1 MLLFMEGQ
9 LSLSLVE
16 IVVLMLG
23 AIVLGI
29 TIHFFITSRRSLK
42 DSMAESPGGKL
53 NRELDDWK
61 RRYFN
66 DIEDKQRE
74 LEGLKKKF
82 ADTEENSEINM
93 IEADEMRK
101 ANKQLRAEIEI
112 LKQTPPTTT
121 NANESIEIDQLKK
134 QNKQLKEEIE
144 LLKKTPQTTTTG
156 KPDYIEQL
164 RLAQS
169 GLLEHNNKIN
179 QLLQQIDIVKET
191 EEKQKDILKNN
202 EVLAEQV
209 DELNSRLS
217 QKEKE
222 LNNVKQKEH
231 LTSEM
236 NSMLDNAYTEFNT
249 LQEKMLKLEM
259 QVINAK
265 KINIEYED
273 LKEGYSKVS
282 TDLKDE
288 KQKYI
293 AAHNENTQLRDT
305 LTETENKLKEANFQ
319 RQQLQKKV
327 AYLEELNIDMQAIA
341 DANKKL
347 EGQIKRIGEL
357 ESMLNVVSEE
367 RDDLVRKQHKV

>member
-1 MLLFMEGQ
+1 MLLFMDGQ
-9 LSLSLVE
+9 LSLSMVE

-42 DSMAESPGGKL
+42 DSVAEAPGGRL

-66 DIEDKQRE
+66 DIEYKDRE
-74 LEGLKKKF
+74 LEELKKKF
-82 ADTEENSEINM
+82 ADVEENDEINS

-101 ANKQLRAEIEI
+101 
-112 LKQTPPTTT
+112 
-121 NANESIEIDQLKK
+121 
-134 QNKQLKEEIE
+134 QNKLLKAEME
-144 LLKKTPQTTTTG
+144 LLKKSVQTTNITSTD

-169 GLLEHNNKIN
+169 GLLEHNSKIN

-191 EEKQKDILKNN
+191 EEKQKDILKSN
-202 EVLAEQV
+202 EELAEQV

-222 LNNVKQKEH
+222 LINIRQKEH
-231 LTSEM
+231 LTTEM
-236 NSMLDNAYTEFNT
+236 NAMLDSAYSEFNT
-249 LQEKMLKLEM
+249 LQDKMLKLEM

-265 KINIEYED
+265 KVNIEYED
-273 LKEGYSKVS
+273 MKEGYNKI
-282 TDLKDE
+282 TRDLE
-288 KQKYI
+288 EQKHKYQ
-293 AAHNENTQLRDT
+293 AAHNENVQLKES
-305 LTETENKLKEANFQ
+305 LIEVEEKLKEANFQ
-319 RQQLQKKV
+319 RQQSQKKV

-347 EGQIKRIGEL
+347 EGQIKKIGEL

-367 RDDLVRKQHKV
+367 RDDLARKQQKA

>member
-1 MLLFMEGQ
+1 MLLFMDGQ

-16 IVVLMLG
+16 IIVLMLG

-42 DSMAESPGGKL
+42 EEVEKAPGGKL

-66 DIEDKQRE
+66 DIEDKDRE
-74 LEGLKKKF
+74 LESLKKKF

-101 ANKQLRAEIEI
+101 ANKELKKEIEL
-112 LKQTPPTTT
+112 LKQAPKTT
-121 NANESIEIDQLKK
+121 NANESIEIDQLRK

-144 LLKKTPQTTTTG
+144 LLKKTTQTGTTG

-169 GLLEHNNKIN
+169 GLLEHNTKIN
-179 QLLQQIDIVKET
+179 QLLEQIDIVKET
-191 EEKQKDILKNN
+191 EEKQQDILKNN

-222 LNNVKQKEH
+222 LNNVRQKEH
-231 LTSEM
+231 LTTEM

-282 TDLKDE
+282 TDLSDE
-288 KQKYI
+288 KKKYQ
-293 AAHNENTQLRDT
+293 AAHNENNQLRDT

-347 EGQIKRIGEL
+347 EGQIRRIGEL

-367 RDDLVRKQHKV
+367 RDDLARKQHKV

>member
-1 MLLFMEGQ
+1 MLLFMDGQ

-16 IVVLMLG
+16 IIVLMLG

-42 DSMAESPGGKL
+42 EEVEKAPGGKL

-66 DIEDKQRE
+66 DIEDKDRE
-74 LEGLKKKF
+74 LESLKKKF

-101 ANKQLRAEIEI
+101 ANKELKKEIEL
-112 LKQTPPTTT
+112 LKQAPKTT
-121 NANESIEIDQLKK
+121 NANESIEIDQLRK

-156 KPDYIEQL
+156 KPDYMEQL
-164 RLAQS
+164 RIAQS
-169 GLLEHNNKIN
+169 GLLEHNTKIN
-179 QLLQQIDIVKET
+179 QLLEQIDIVKET
-191 EEKQKDILKNN
+191 EEKQQDILKNN

-222 LNNVKQKEH
+222 LNNVRQKEH
-231 LTSEM
+231 LTTEM

-282 TDLKDE
+282 TDLSDE
-288 KQKYI
+288 KKKYQ
-293 AAHNENTQLRDT
+293 AAHNENNQLRDT

-347 EGQIKRIGEL
+347 EGQIRRIGEL

-367 RDDLVRKQHKV
+367 RDDLARKQHKV

>member
-1 MLLFMEGQ
+1 MLLFMDGQ

-16 IVVLMLG
+16 IIVLMLG

-42 DSMAESPGGKL
+42 EEVEKAPGGKL

-66 DIEDKQRE
+66 DIEDKDRE
-74 LEGLKKKF
+74 LESLKKKF

-101 ANKQLRAEIEI
+101 ANKELKKEIE
-112 LKQTPPTTT
+112 LLRQAPKTTD
-121 NANESIEIDQLKK
+121 ANGSIEIDQLRK

-156 KPDYIEQL
+156 KPDYMEQL
-164 RLAQS
+164 RIAQS
-169 GLLEHNNKIN
+169 GLLEHNTKIN
-179 QLLQQIDIVKET
+179 QLLEQIDIVKET
-191 EEKQKDILKNN
+191 EEKQQDILKNN

-222 LNNVKQKEH
+222 LNNVRQKEH
-231 LTSEM
+231 LTTEM

-282 TDLKDE
+282 TDLSDE
-288 KQKYI
+288 KKKYQ
-293 AAHNENTQLRDT
+293 AAHNENNQLRDT

-347 EGQIKRIGEL
+347 EGQIRRIGEL

-367 RDDLVRKQHKV
+367 RDDLARKQHKV

>member
-1 MLLFMEGQ
+1 MLLFMDGQ

-16 IVVLMLG
+16 IIVLMLG

-29 TIHFFITSRRSLK
+29 TIHFFITRRRSLK
-42 DSMAESPGGKL
+42 EEVEKAPGGKL

-66 DIEDKQRE
+66 DIEDKDRE
-74 LEGLKKKF
+74 LESLKKKF

-101 ANKQLRAEIEI
+101 ANKELKKEIEL
-112 LKQTPPTTT
+112 LKQAPKTT
-121 NANESIEIDQLKK
+121 NANESIEIDQLRK

-156 KPDYIEQL
+156 KPDYMEQL
-164 RLAQS
+164 RIAQS
-169 GLLEHNNKIN
+169 GLLEHNTKIN
-179 QLLQQIDIVKET
+179 QLLEQIDIVKET
-191 EEKQKDILKNN
+191 EEKQQDILKNN

-222 LNNVKQKEH
+222 LNNVRQKEH
-231 LTSEM
+231 LTTEM

-282 TDLKDE
+282 TDLSDE
-288 KQKYI
+288 KKKYQ
-293 AAHNENTQLRDT
+293 AAHNENNQLRDT

-347 EGQIKRIGEL
+347 EGQIRRIGEL

-367 RDDLVRKQHKV
+367 RDDLARKQHKV

>member
-1 MLLFMEGQ
+1 MLLFMDGQ

-16 IVVLMLG
+16 IIVLMLG

-42 DSMAESPGGKL
+42 EEVEKAPGGKL

-66 DIEDKQRE
+66 DIEDKDRE
-74 LEGLKKKF
+74 LENLKKKF

-101 ANKQLRAEIEI
+101 ANKELKKEIEL
-112 LKQTPPTTT
+112 LKQAPKTT
-121 NANESIEIDQLKK
+121 NANESIEIDQLRK

-144 LLKKTPQTTTTG
+144 LLKKTPQTGTTG

-169 GLLEHNNKIN
+169 GLLEHNTKIN
-179 QLLQQIDIVKET
+179 QLLEQIDIVKET
-191 EEKQKDILKNN
+191 EEKQQDILKNN

-222 LNNVKQKEH
+222 LNNVRQKEH
-231 LTSEM
+231 LTTEM

-282 TDLKDE
+282 TDLSDE
-288 KQKYI
+288 KKKYQ
-293 AAHNENTQLRDT
+293 AAHNENNQLRDT

-347 EGQIKRIGEL
+347 EGQIRRIGEL

-367 RDDLVRKQHKV
+367 RDDLARKQHKV

>member
-1 MLLFMEGQ
+1 MLLFMDGQ

-16 IVVLMLG
+16 IIVLMLG

-42 DSMAESPGGKL
+42 EEVEKAPGGKL

-66 DIEDKQRE
+66 DIEDKDRE
-74 LEGLKKKF
+74 LENLKKKF
-82 ADTEENSEINM
+82 ADTEESSEINM

-101 ANKQLRAEIEI
+101 ANKELKNEIEL
-112 LKQTPPTTT
+112 LKQAPKTT
-121 NANESIEIDQLKK
+121 NANESIEIDQLRK

-156 KPDYIEQL
+156 KPDYMEQL
-164 RLAQS
+164 RIAQS
-169 GLLEHNNKIN
+169 GLLEHNTKIN
-179 QLLQQIDIVKET
+179 QLLEQIDIVKET
-191 EEKQKDILKNN
+191 EEKQQDILKNN

-222 LNNVKQKEH
+222 LNNVRQKEH
-231 LTSEM
+231 LTTEM

-288 KQKYI
+288 KQKYQ
-293 AAHNENTQLRDT
+293 AAHNENNQLRDT

-347 EGQIKRIGEL
+347 EGQIRRIGEL

-367 RDDLVRKQHKV
+367 RDDLARKQHKV

>member
-1 MLLFMEGQ
+1 MFLFMEGQ

-42 DSMAESPGGKL
+42 DSMAQAPGGKL

-74 LEGLKKKF
+74 LESLKKKF
-82 ADTEENSEINM
+82 ADMEENSEINM

-101 ANKQLRAEIEI
+101 ANKQLKTEIEL
-112 LKQTPPTTT
+112 LKQAPETT
-121 NANESIEIDQLKK
+121 NANESIEIDQLRK
-134 QNKQLKEEIE
+134 QNKQLKNEIE
-144 LLKKTPQTTTTG
+144 LLKKSPQTANTG
-156 KPDYIEQL
+156 KTDYMEQL

-169 GLLEHNNKIN
+169 GLLEHNTKIN
-179 QLLQQIDIVKET
+179 QLLEQIDIVKET
-191 EEKQKDILKNN
+191 EEKQKDILKSN

-209 DELNSRLS
+209 DELNSKLS

-222 LNNVKQKEH
+222 LNNVRQKEH
-231 LTSEM
+231 LTTEM

-265 KINIEYED
+265 KINIDYED
-273 LKEGYSKVS
+273 LKEGFNKVS
-282 TDLKDE
+282 NDLKDE
-288 KQKYI
+288 KQKYQ
-293 AAHNENTQLRDT
+293 AAHTENTQLRDT
-305 LTETENKLKEANFQ
+305 LNETENKLKEANFQ

-347 EGQIKRIGEL
+347 EGQIRRIGEL

-367 RDDLVRKQHKV
+367 RDDLARKQHKI

>member
-1 MLLFMEGQ
+1 MLLFMDGQ

-16 IVVLMLG
+16 IIVLMLG
-23 AIVLGI
+23 AIILGI

-42 DSMAESPGGKL
+42 DEVEKAPGGKL

-66 DIEDKQRE
+66 DIEDKDRE

-82 ADTEENSEINM
+82 ANVEENSEINM

-101 ANKQLRAEIEI
+101 ANKQLRAEIE
-112 LKQTPPTTT
+112 LRKQAPATT

-134 QNKQLKEEIE
+134 QNKQLKDDIE
-144 LLKKTPQTTTTG
+144 LLKKTPQTANTG

-169 GLLEHNNKIN
+169 GLLEHNTKIN
-179 QLLQQIDIVKET
+179 QLLEQIDIVKET
-191 EEKQKDILKNN
+191 EEKQQDILKNN

-222 LNNVKQKEH
+222 LNNVRQKEH
-231 LTSEM
+231 LTTEM

-265 KINIEYED
+265 KINIDYED

-282 TDLKDE
+282 NDLKDE
-288 KQKYI
+288 KQKHL
-293 AAHNENTQLRDT
+293 AAHNENNQLRDT

-347 EGQIKRIGEL
+347 EGQIRRIGEL

-367 RDDLVRKQHKV
+367 RDDLARKQHNE

>member
-1 MLLFMEGQ
+1 MLLFMDGQ

-16 IVVLMLG
+16 IIVLMLG

-42 DSMAESPGGKL
+42 EEVEKAPGGKL

-66 DIEDKQRE
+66 DIEDKDRE
-74 LEGLKKKF
+74 LESLKKKF

-101 ANKQLRAEIEI
+101 ANKELKNEIEL
-112 LKQTPPTTT
+112 LKQAPKTT
-121 NANESIEIDQLKK
+121 NANESIEIDQLRK

-144 LLKKTPQTTTTG
+144 LLKKTTQTGTTG

-169 GLLEHNNKIN
+169 GLLEHNTKIN
-179 QLLQQIDIVKET
+179 QLLEQIDIVKET
-191 EEKQKDILKNN
+191 EEKQQDILKNN

-222 LNNVKQKEH
+222 LNNVRQKEH
-231 LTSEM
+231 LTTEM

-282 TDLKDE
+282 TDLSDE
-288 KQKYI
+288 KKKYQ
-293 AAHNENTQLRDT
+293 AAHNENNQLRDT

-347 EGQIKRIGEL
+347 EGQIRRIGEL

-367 RDDLVRKQHKV
+367 RDDLARKQHKV

>member
-1 MLLFMEGQ
+1 MLLFMDGQ

-16 IVVLMLG
+16 IIVLMLG

-42 DSMAESPGGKL
+42 DEVEKAPGGKL

-82 ADTEENSEINM
+82 ANVEENSEINM

-101 ANKQLRAEIEI
+101 ANKQLKAEIE
-112 LKQTPPTTT
+112 LRKQTPTTT
-121 NANESIEIDQLKK
+121 NANESIEIDQLRK

-144 LLKKTPQTTTTG
+144 LLKKTPQTTNTG

-169 GLLEHNNKIN
+169 GLLEHNTKIN
-179 QLLQQIDIVKET
+179 QLLEQIDIVKET
-191 EEKQKDILKNN
+191 EEKQQDILKNN

-222 LNNVKQKEH
+222 LNNVRQKEH
-231 LTSEM
+231 LTTEM

-282 TDLKDE
+282 TDLSDE
-288 KQKYI
+288 KKKYQ
-293 AAHNENTQLRDT
+293 AAHNENNQLRDT

-347 EGQIKRIGEL
+347 EGQIRSIGEL

-367 RDDLVRKQHKV
+367 RDDLARKQHKV

>member
-1 MLLFMEGQ
+1 MLLFMDGQ

-16 IVVLMLG
+16 IIVLMLG

-42 DSMAESPGGKL
+42 EEVEKAPGGKL

-66 DIEDKQRE
+66 DIEDKDRE
-74 LEGLKKKF
+74 LESLKKKF

-101 ANKQLRAEIEI
+101 ANKELKKEIEL
-112 LKQTPPTTT
+112 LKQAPKTT
-121 NANESIEIDQLKK
+121 NANESIEIDQLRK

-144 LLKKTPQTTTTG
+144 LLKKTPQTGTTG

-169 GLLEHNNKIN
+169 GLLEHNTKIN
-179 QLLQQIDIVKET
+179 QLLEQIDIVKET
-191 EEKQKDILKNN
+191 EEKQQDILKNN

-222 LNNVKQKEH
+222 LNNVRQKEH
-231 LTSEM
+231 LTTEM

-282 TDLKDE
+282 TDLSDE
-288 KQKYI
+288 KKKYQ
-293 AAHNENTQLRDT
+293 AAHNENNQLRDT

-347 EGQIKRIGEL
+347 EGQIRRIGEL

-367 RDDLVRKQHKV
+367 RDDLARKQHKV

>member
-1 MLLFMEGQ
+1 MLLFMDGQ

-16 IVVLMLG
+16 IIVLMLG

-42 DSMAESPGGKL
+42 EEVEKAPGGKL

-66 DIEDKQRE
+66 DIEDKDRE
-74 LEGLKKKF
+74 LESLKKKF

-101 ANKQLRAEIEI
+101 ANKELKKEIEL
-112 LKQTPPTTT
+112 LKQAPKTT
-121 NANESIEIDQLKK
+121 NANESIEIDQLRK

-144 LLKKTPQTTTTG
+144 LLKKTPQTGTTG

-169 GLLEHNNKIN
+169 GLLEHNTKIN
-179 QLLQQIDIVKET
+179 QLLEQIDIVKET
-191 EEKQKDILKNN
+191 EEKQQDILKNN

-222 LNNVKQKEH
+222 LNNVRQKEH
-231 LTSEM
+231 LTTEM

-282 TDLKDE
+282 TDLSDE
-288 KQKYI
+288 KKKYQ
-293 AAHNENTQLRDT
+293 AAHHENNQLRDT

-347 EGQIKRIGEL
+347 EGQIRRIGEL

-367 RDDLVRKQHKV
+367 RDDLARKQHKV